1 MRFIHIADLHLG
13 SSPEA
18 EFLWG
23 KNRAEE
29 IWDSF
34 AAVIDACN
42 EKEIDLLLIAGDLF
56 DRPPV
61 WADLDRAAKLFA
73 RLTATEV
80 VMIAGASDY
89 ITEDSPL
96 RSSQAATAVVEH
108 HLLHLLG
115 KRLDRRG
122 DLLDDGALLAQTR
135 VGRQYD
141 SVGFHGHPFGLLHQ
155 IIGVDV
161 NAHAHAAHGAHL
173 FEAGV
178 DIIRDMVPH
187 GRLHKQVEAVTVLGS
202 LDYTRSRA

>member
-1 MRFIHIADLHLG
+1 MLQAHAEQIARGLITNQVGVQIIRLDDDMVGTLNH
-13 SSPEA
+13 
-18 EFLWG
+18 
-23 KNRAEE
+23 
-29 IWDSF
+29 
-34 AAVIDACN
+34 AANPRD
-42 EKEIDLLLIAGDLF
+42 G
-56 DRPPV
+56 
-61 WADLDRAAKLFA
+61 
-73 RLTATEV
+73 
-80 VMIAGASDY
+80 
-89 ITEDSPL
+89 
-96 RSSQAATAVVEH
+96 QAALAKRHQMVALLHDHGVDEHVRVIIVLVGVVAVLEH

-161 NAHAHAAHGAHL
+161 NAHAHATHRAHL
-173 FEAGV
+173 FETGV

-187 GRLHKQVEAVTVLGS
+187 GRLHKQMEAVTVLGS

>member
-1 MRFIHIADLHLG
+1 MIDLVLQAHAEQVARGLIADQVGVQVIRLDDNMIGTLD
-13 SSPEA
+13 
-18 EFLWG
+18 L
-23 KNRAEE
+23 
-29 IWDSF
+29 
-34 AAVIDACN
+34 AANARDRKAALAKRHQMVALLNNDGVDEHVRVIVVLVTVVAVDGDELN
-42 EKEIDLLLIAGDLF
+42 ELTDLRG
-56 DRPPV
+56 
-61 WADLDRAAKLFA
+61 
-73 RLTATEV
+73 
-80 VMIAGASDY
+80 G
-89 ITEDSPL
+89 
-96 RSSQAATAVVEH
+96 QAATAVIEH

-178 DIIRDMVPH
+178 DIIRDMVPYR
-187 GRLHKQVEAVTVLGS
+187 RLYK
-202 LDYTRSRA
+202 